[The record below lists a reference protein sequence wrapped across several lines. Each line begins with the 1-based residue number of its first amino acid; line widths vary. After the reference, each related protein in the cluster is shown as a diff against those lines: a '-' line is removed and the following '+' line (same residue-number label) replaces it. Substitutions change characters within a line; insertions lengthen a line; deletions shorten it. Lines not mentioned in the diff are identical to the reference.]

1 MFESPTLSVSE
12 LAERWKKTPRQI
24 LDYAQ
29 ALGVPLYF
37 MFDGLAFDLSDR
49 WHRENGDVDQRGELD
64 LLRKGIAR
72 NESWIRRTV
81 RGENGE
87 GEQQLT
93 TEEIQALRIE
103 IEADKKNCEQIREL
117 LEQRETSRKKMHHRG
132 LMRAAPKTLFDIAQ
146 YGEARYTPKAFY
158 PGTPVRV
165 VNVPEQAMPIVDGR
179 LMSLEPFE
187 ALPPLTINSLCA
199 VTAEVKAI
207 EAYLKA
213 KQTAQE
219 PQAATPAPV
228 VTDSASNA
236 PAWTVIKPLRYNGYT
251 APLHRLIAAAHRDGK
266 PCPTARDV
274 VEAWR
279 NNAPA
284 EIAKVLPDGFDYY
297 DTKGDTKTADLEAIR
312 KAIGRMT
319 SAR

>member
-1 MFESPTLSVSE
+1 MFDSPTLSVSE

-37 MFDGLAFDLSDR
+37 MFDGLAFDVSDYG
-49 WHRENGDVDQRGELD
+49 HRENGDVDQRRELD
-64 LLRKGIAR
+64 LLRQGIAR
-72 NESWIRRTV
+72 SEGWIRRSV

-87 GEQQLT
+87 WEQQLT

-103 IEADKKNCEQIREL
+103 IEGDKGKCEQIGVL

-146 YGEARYTPKAFY
+146 CGEARYTLKAFY

-165 VNVPEQAMPIVDGR
+165 VTVPEQPMPIVDGR

-187 ALPPLTINSLCA
+187 ALPPLTIDSLCA

-213 KQTAQE
+213 KQAAPE
-219 PQAATPAPV
+219 PQAVPPAPV
-228 VTDSASNA
+228 ADSASNA
-236 PAWTVIKPLRYNGYT
+236 PAWTVSKPLRYNGYT
-251 APLHRLIAAAHRDGK
+251 APLHRLIAAAHREGK

-284 EIAKVLPDGFDYY
+284 EIAKVLPDGLDYY

>member
-72 NESWIRRTV
+72 NESWIRRSV

-87 GEQQLT
+87 WEQQLT

-103 IEADKKNCEQIREL
+103 IEADKKNCEQIEEL
-117 LEQRETSRKKMHHRG
+117 LEQRETGRKKMHHRG

-165 VNVPEQAMPIVDGR
+165 VNIPEQAMPIVDGR

-187 ALPPLTINSLCA
+187 ALPPLTIDSLCA

-213 KQTAQE
+213 KQTAPE
-219 PQAATPAPV
+219 PQPAPPAPV
-228 VTDSASNA
+228 VAESAQGDE
-236 PAWTVIKPLRYNGYT
+236 AWKERAREKAGEIIKRQKAIDAYPSQEAIADEIARAFRQDGIVGAGGKPLTGAYIKRHALKGISSELDKQLST
-251 APLHRLIAAAHRDGK
+251 PIRRGK
-266 PCPTARDV
+266 
-274 VEAWR
+274 
-279 NNAPA
+279 
-284 EIAKVLPDGFDYY
+284 
-297 DTKGDTKTADLEAIR
+297 
-312 KAIGRMT
+312 
-319 SAR
+319 

>member
-1 MFESPTLSVSE
+1 MFDSPTLSVSE
-12 LAERWKKTPRQI
+12 LAERWQKTPRQI

-37 MFDGLAFDLSDR
+37 MFDGLAFDLSDY

-72 NESWIRRTV
+72 NESWIRRSV

-87 GEQQLT
+87 WEQQLT

-146 YGEARYTPKAFY
+146 CGEARYTPKAFY

-165 VNVPEQAMPIVDGR
+165 VNIPEQAMPIVDGR

-187 ALPPLTINSLCA
+187 ALPPN
-199 VTAEVKAI
+199 K
-207 EAYLKA
+207 
-213 KQTAQE
+213 
-219 PQAATPAPV
+219 
-228 VTDSASNA
+228 
-236 PAWTVIKPLRYNGYT
+236 
-251 APLHRLIAAAHRDGK
+251 
-266 PCPTARDV
+266 
-274 VEAWR
+274 
-279 NNAPA
+279 
-284 EIAKVLPDGFDYY
+284 
-297 DTKGDTKTADLEAIR
+297 
-312 KAIGRMT
+312 
-319 SAR
+319 

>member
-72 NESWIRRTV
+72 NESWIRRSV

-87 GEQQLT
+87 WEQQLT

-132 LMRAAPKTLFDIAQ
+132 LMRAAPKTLFHIAQ

-165 VNVPEQAMPIVDGR
+165 VNVPEQAMLIVDGR

-213 KQTAQE
+213 KHTAQE
-219 PQAATPAPV
+219 PRAAPSAPV
-228 VTDSASNA
+228 ADNASNA
-236 PAWTVIKPLRYNGYT
+236 PDQKEQRQDSRLQACIDAGLPMNTKTALLR
-251 APLHRLIAAAHRDGK
+251 
-266 PCPTARDV
+266 
-274 VEAWR
+274 
-279 NNAPA
+279 
-284 EIAKVLPDGFDYY
+284 LPDGVGAVADKLGLTRQAFSADV
-297 DTKGDTKTADLEAIR
+297 KAALQRRETARRA
-312 KAIGRMT
+312 GR
-319 SAR
+319 A